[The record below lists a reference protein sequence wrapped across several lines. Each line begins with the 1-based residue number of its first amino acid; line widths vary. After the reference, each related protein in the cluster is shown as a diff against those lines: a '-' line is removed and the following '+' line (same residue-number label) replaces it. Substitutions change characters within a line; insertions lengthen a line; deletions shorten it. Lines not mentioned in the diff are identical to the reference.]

1 MPKFSVIIPIYNSEQ
16 YLKRCLD
23 SVIVQSYSDF
33 EIICVDDGS
42 TDKSSDILVRYKL
55 KEPRLKVITQSNSG
69 QGSARN
75 KALDV
80 AQGEYIYF
88 LDSDDYIDST
98 LLEEMLKVFKE
109 IDTDLVCFNTE
120 VCGDSEDRLFKRA
133 KRYAQLTLAGLLEF
147 TPQIKDTTNVY
158 LWNKVFKSDLI
169 RKYDIKFPSKL
180 CYEDI
185 AFSKMYFLVSE
196 KIYFDM
202 RRFHHYTV
210 REDSL
215 MGQNFKS
222 EKVALDHF
230 KNWYVVFKM
239 VVKNEDLFAETK
251 YILEKWFW
259 DYYFMSKGL
268 LKTPVCEELENL
280 KEMYFKEF
288 DDAVQKIHL

>member
-1 MPKFSVIIPIYNSEQ
+1 MSKFSIIIPVYNSEQ

-23 SVIVQSYSDF
+23 SVIAQTHTDF

-42 TDKSSDILVRYKL
+42 TDKSFDILTRYKL

-75 KALDV
+75 RALGV

-98 LLEEMLKVFKE
+98 LLEEALKIFKE
-109 IDTDLVCFNTE
+109 TDVDLVCFNTE
-120 VCGDSEDRLFKRA
+120 VCGDSGNRLFKRA
-133 KRYAQLTLAGLLEF
+133 KRYAQLTLSGLLEF
-147 TPQIKDTTNVY
+147 TPQVKDTTNVY

-169 RKYDIKFPSKL
+169 KKYDIKFPPKL

-210 REDSL
+210 RDDSL
-215 MGQNFKS
+215 MGLNFKS

-230 KNWYVVFKM
+230 KNWYEIFKM
-239 VVKNEDLFAETK
+239 VARDKELFSKNKEV
-251 YILEKWFW
+251 LEKWFW
-259 DYYFMSKGL
+259 DYYFMTKGL
-268 LKTPVCEELENL
+268 LKTPFCEELENL
-280 KEMYFKEF
+280 KETYFKEF
-288 DDAVQKIHL
+288 DSI